1 MKFIGTKI
9 VHAQPMTRL
18 HYNTL
23 RGWTVPADENPAD
36 DGYLVEYQDGGKPNV
51 PGYAG
56 YVSWSPKEQ
65 FEAAYRRTDGVP
77 FGLAMEALKL
87 GKAIARKGWNGK
99 GMFVY
104 LVPAN
109 AYPAQTR
116 LAKAHFGDKPV
127 PYNAY
132 MALKGADGRV
142 STWAPSGT
150 DAQADDWIIL
160 EVLDVVLDRDQV
172 PVLSDTIAASQVHP
186 SMALPSIPATSI
198 DQAQQAK
205 LGQLLAKATPAP
217 TKGPSVSEERINI
230 LVASLTYETARIPG
244 TTSTVA
250 TARLPG
256 GFVVAIGHE
265 ATVSPENFDA
275 ELGRQYAIATATRLA
290 REKLWEF
297 EGYVLASQLGRTLAE
312 APTVSTA
319 ELERANAVKQLE
331 ADGYEPHQ
339 VRVFVEKWELDEKIE
354 KLRAF
359 VASPFA
365 KRIDGAELR
374 RLDDQLSLMSS
385 YSSILSLRI
394 AAFDAPLRRPDP
406 GAAAPKPPGHN
417 PVG

>member
-1 MKFIGTKI
+1 MKYTGAKLPMKFIGTKI

-36 DGYLVEYQDGGKPNV
+36 DGYLVEYQDGGAPNV

-56 YVSWSPKEQ
+56 YVSWSPKLQ
-65 FEAAYRRTDGVP
+65 FEAAYRQCAGVP

-104 LVPAN
+104 LVAAN
-109 AYPAQTR
+109 AYPATSR
-116 LAKAHFGDKPV
+116 IAKAHFGNELV

-132 MALKGADGRV
+132 MALRGADGRV
-142 STWAPSGT
+142 STWAPSGS
-150 DAQADDWIIL
+150 DSLADDWIIL
-160 EVLDVVLDRDQV
+160 EALDVVLDRDQV
-172 PVLSDTIAASQVHP
+172 PTLTDVLPGSQVDP
-186 SMALPSIPATSI
+186 SMALPSIPADRVAESM
-198 DQAQQAK
+198 DHAQ
-205 LGQLLAKATPAP
+205 LGMLGRLLAKATPAP
-217 TKGPSVSEERINI
+217 TKGPSVSEERIN
-230 LVASLTYETARIPG
+230 LLMASLTYDTARLEG
-244 TTSTVA
+244 TTSTIA

-275 ELGRQYAIATATRLA
+275 EKGKQYAIATATKLA

-312 APTVSTA
+312 APIVSTA
-319 ELERANAVKQLE
+319 ALERANAVKQLE
-331 ADGYEPHQ
+331 ADGREPHQ
-339 VRVFVEKWELDEKIE
+339 VRVFEEKWDLDERLE

-359 VASPFA
+359 LKAPYFA
-365 KRIDGAELR
+365 
-374 RLDDQLSLMSS
+374 RLDEAEQGRMTKQAEIMGALSE
-385 YSSILSLRI
+385 ILAERI
-394 AAFDAPLRRPDP
+394 AAF
-406 GAAAPKPPGHN
+406 
-417 PVG
+417 